1 MRIQFPSH
9 EKKAHEECEQAM
21 LGETL
26 RRDIAEAKM
35 EKRTR
40 AFAHM
45 LVHLH
50 APD

>member
-9 EKKAHEECEQAM
+9 EKKAHDECEQAM

-26 RRDIAEAKM
+26 LRDIAEAKM

-40 AFAHM
+40 ALARM
-45 LVHLH
+45 LVHLQ